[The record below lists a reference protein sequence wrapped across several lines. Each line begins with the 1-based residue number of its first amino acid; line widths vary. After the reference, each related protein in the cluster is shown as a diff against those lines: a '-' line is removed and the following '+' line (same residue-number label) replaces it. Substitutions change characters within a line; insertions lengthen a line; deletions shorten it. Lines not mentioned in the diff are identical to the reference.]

1 MDKKAKVTVI
11 GAGSAAFGLSTLV
24 GILRHPDLQGVELF
38 LHDIDENGLEK
49 IRKLAE
55 KMNEAWGSGV
65 KINSSV
71 ERGKALEGAD
81 FVILSIAI
89 DREKCWKLD

>member
-24 GILRHPDLQGVELF
+24 GILCHPDLQGVELF

-49 IRKLAE
+49 SENWQRK
-55 KMNEAWGSGV
+55 
-65 KINSSV
+65 
-71 ERGKALEGAD
+71 
-81 FVILSIAI
+81 
-89 DREKCWKLD
+89 

>member
-38 LHDIDENGLEK
+38 LHDIDENGLENQK
-49 IRKLAE
+49 IGRE
-55 KMNEAWGSGV
+55 NE
-65 KINSSV
+65 
-71 ERGKALEGAD
+71 
-81 FVILSIAI
+81 
-89 DREKCWKLD
+89 